1 MIGVVIMPMGSPP
14 LSTQANPM
22 RWLLLL
28 LWGVCG
34 TAHSQTLT
42 LWHAYRGTERTALE
56 TLLEQYSQTQ
66 PGVVIQPRAIPF
78 DGFNAKLEAAV
89 PRGHGPDLFIAAHER
104 LGTWVPLGLV
114 RSNPE
119 AMTNVPPLVEHA
131 LFHEGNT
138 YGLPM
143 AFKTLVLFYNK
154 ERIETPPESTDAL
167 VELATR
173 ERDAGRIGLAYQ
185 ATEPFFHAPWMHGFN
200 GGLMQQGEVRMD
212 RPGAIEALA
221 FAQELS
227 ENGLVPKEP
236 TSALVTQL
244 FNDGHAAMVINGPW
258 FLGEV
263 DPQINLGVAP
273 LPTVSATGKAAA
285 PYLTVEAIQ
294 VSAHSEH
301 PEAAWALSQWLIQ
314 TNQAIFRATEGR
326 QSVATTTA
334 YADPRI
340 AEDPVLMA
348 FHAQLEHTH
357 PMSSGVW
364 MAASWEPLARAIRR
378 VMRGAH
384 SPQAALTAADQE
396 FRVVTAPPPPAAN
409 PWPYILIATFLAL
422 FACVMMA
429 RSAWRQQT
437 SIRDMAHA
445 YRWIA
450 PAALSMGTLVI
461 VPFIVGAA
469 VSLFAHRDGSWTFV
483 GMTHFL
489 DILFARDWPLT
500 SALSFWFTLAVTV
513 MWTAANV
520 ILHVGIGVILALFL
534 RTPWLQLKG
543 IYRVLLILPW
553 AIPNYITALIWKGMF
568 HQQFGAINSLLAIL
582 GIEPVSWFSQFSTA
596 FAANLITNTWLG
608 FPFMMVV
615 TLGALQAIPGEVEEA
630 ASIDGAS
637 GWQRF
642 WWVTWPMLKPAL
654 LPAIVLG
661 SIWTFNMF
669 NIIYL
674 VSGGEPDGGTE
685 ILISEAY
692 RWAFTRGHR
701 YGYAAAYA
709 VLIFG
714 VLLIYSKATDRVLTR
729 RAS

>member
-1 MIGVVIMPMGSPP
+1 MV
-14 LSTQANPM
+14 
-22 RWLLLL
+22 
-28 LWGVCG
+28 
-34 TAHSQTLT
+34 
-42 LWHAYRGTERTALE
+42 
-56 TLLEQYSQTQ
+56 
-66 PGVVIQPRAIPF
+66 
-78 DGFNAKLEAAV
+78 D
-89 PRGHGPDLFIAAHER
+89 
-104 LGTWVPLGLV
+104 
-114 RSNPE
+114 
-119 AMTNVPPLVEHA
+119 VPPTVEQA
-131 LFHEGNT
+131 LFHEGSA

-154 ERIETPPESTDAL
+154 ARVEMPPDTTDAL
-167 VELATR
+167 IALATR

-185 ATEPFFHAPWMHGFN
+185 ATEPFFHAPWMHGYN
-200 GGLMQQGEVRMD
+200 GGLMHKGEIRMD

-221 FAQELS
+221 FAKRLS
-227 ENGLVPKEP
+227 DDGLVPEEP

-244 FNDGHAAMVINGPW
+244 FNDGQAAMVINGPW

-263 DPQINLGVAP
+263 DPHIDLGVAP
-273 LPTVSATGKAAA
+273 LPIVSATGQAAA

-294 VSAHSEH
+294 VSAHSGH
-301 PEAAWALSQWLIQ
+301 PQVAWAIAQWL
-314 TNQAIFRATEGR
+314 TSTDQAISRAVYGR
-326 QSVATTTA
+326 QSVATSSA
-334 YADPRI
+334 YDDPRV
-340 AEDPVLMA
+340 AEDSVLMA
-348 FHAQLEHTH
+348 FHAQLEHTQ
-357 PMSSGVW
+357 PMNSSVW
-364 MAASWEPLARAIRR
+364 MGASWEPLARAIRR
-378 VMRGAH
+378 VMRGAQT
-384 SPQAALTAADQE
+384 PQEALAAADQE

-409 PWPYILIATFLAL
+409 PWPYMILAALLAL
-422 FACVMMA
+422 GACTVVI
-429 RSAWRQQT
+429 RSAWRQRS
-437 SIRDMAHA
+437 SIRAMAHA

-450 PAALSMGTLVI
+450 PAAISMGTLVI
-461 VPFIVGAA
+461 VPFIVGGA

-483 GMTHFL
+483 GITHFL

-520 ILHVGIGVILALFL
+520 LLHVSIGITLAMFL
-534 RTPWLQLKG
+534 RAPWLQLKG

-568 HQQFGAINSLLAIL
+568 HRQFGAINSLLGVL

-615 TLGALQAIPGEVEEA
+615 TLGALQAIPGDVEEA

-714 VLLIYSKATDRVLTR
+714 VLLIYSKATDHILTR
-729 RAS
+729 KAT